1 MRLLLL
7 ATIPALLATGC
18 SPSEGVASGNSSA
31 ANQAPAPSSTT
42 GNPFQVQEIARFE
55 EPWAMAFIPGTGQAL
70 VTEKKGRLKLWNAGG
85 AVIDVAGVPA
95 VDYGGQGGLG
105 DVILHPDFA
114 NNNFIYLSWV
124 EAGDGDTRG
133 AVVGRG
139 KLVIDGDSARIE
151 GLQPIWRQEAKVT
164 GRGHFGHRMAFS
176 PDGYLF
182 IASGERQKFDPA
194 QDMNQNLGKVVR
206 LTDAG
211 GVPSDNPFY
220 DKGRVTAQIW
230 TLGHR
235 NPLGIAFDAQGR
247 LWEHEMGPKGGDEVN
262 LIVKGRNYGYPIVS
276 NGDHYDGQDIPDHP
290 TRPEFEAPKVWWNPA
305 ISPAGMI
312 IYTGDMFPAWKGDIL
327 MGALSGKALIRVD
340 LDGANARKGDQ
351 WDMGTRIREVEQGPD
366 GSVYLLEDQ
375 DKTGGGRLLK
385 LTPR

>member
-1 MRLLLL
+1 MRPLLL
-7 ATIPALLATGC
+7 ATIPFLLATGC

-31 ANQAPAPSSTT
+31 PTQTAQAPT

-55 EPWAMAFIPGTGQAL
+55 EPWAMTFIPGTGQAL
-70 VTEKKGRLKLWNAGG
+70 ITEKKGRLKLWSADG
-85 AVIDVAGVPA
+85 AIIDVAGVPA
-95 VDYGGQGGLG
+95 VDYGGQGGFG
-105 DVILHPDFA
+105 DVVLHPDFA
-114 NNNFIYLSWV
+114 NNQFIYLSWV

-139 KLVIDGDSARIE
+139 KLVIAGDTARIE

-164 GRGHFGHRMAFS
+164 GRGHFAHRMAFS

-182 IASGERQKFDPA
+182 ITSGDRQKFDPA
-194 QDMNQNLGKVVR
+194 QDMNQNLGKIVR

-220 DKGRVTAQIW
+220 DKGRVTSQIW

-247 LWEHEMGPKGGDEVN
+247 LWEHEMGPQGGDEVN

-276 NGDHYDGQDIPDHP
+276 NGDHYDGKDIPDHP

-312 IYTGDMFPAWKGDIL
+312 VYSGAMFPAWKGDIL

-340 LDGANARKGDQ
+340 LDGTNARKGDQ
-351 WDMGTRIREVEQGPD
+351 WDMGTRIREVEQSPD

-375 DKTGGGRLLK
+375 DKSGGGRLLK
-385 LTPR
+385 LTAR